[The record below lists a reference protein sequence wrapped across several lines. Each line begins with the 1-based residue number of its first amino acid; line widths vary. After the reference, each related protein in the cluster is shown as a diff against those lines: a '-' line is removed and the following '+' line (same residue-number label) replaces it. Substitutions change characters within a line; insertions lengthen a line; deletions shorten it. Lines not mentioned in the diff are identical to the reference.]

1 MFLNY
6 SDFLLRL
13 KKTKHLYTSIF
24 KILSV
29 QTGIQNVF
37 QVLKC
42 IANTSSNVWQVG
54 GNKVYI
60 NDQIPEKNI
69 LSVHDELNLFNYT
82 QTHTQEIFCIIVSN
96 NNLLRLSQDR
106 S

>member
-6 SDFLLRL
+6 SNVLLHL
-13 KKTKHLYTSIF
+13 KKTKYLYTSIF

-60 NDQIPEKNI
+60 NHQIPEKNI
-69 LSVHDELNLFNYT
+69 LSVHDELSLFNYT
-82 QTHTQEIFCIIVSN
+82 QTHTHKRFFV
-96 NNLLRLSQDR
+96 
-106 S
+106 